1 MPEGTE
7 SSSHESN
14 ERRTWDKGAGI
25 SFFSGGWASRLCS
38 HVWLKQLDW
47 NCAYAGWGMG
57 GPHTSPGKR
66 AGKCGDTGVVPFST
80 TDSGPNTQAVMGFGG
95 TGHMANGQQ
104 QRLDSC
110 THSAVALGHLLS
122 PWVPSGALSLQRHAR
137 EWCQALHFSWIP
149 EPAKNV
155 SDELQVSS
163 VASGEL
169 GIRFPPGRAGT
180 QLPDHPLACRV
191 TLGQCLASLWFSCP
205 AYKWG
210 Y

>member
-7 SSSHESN
+7 SSSHGSN

-110 THSAVALGHLLS
+110 THSARGTRASPLS
-122 PWVPSGALSLQRHAR
+122 MGAL
-137 EWCQALHFSWIP
+137 WCPLPS
-149 EPAKNV
+149 ETCTRV
-155 SDELQVSS
+155 VSS
-163 VASGEL
+163 PAFLLDS
-169 GIRFPPGRAGT
+169 RA
-180 QLPDHPLACRV
+180 C
-191 TLGQCLASLWFSCP
+191 
-205 AYKWG
+205 
-210 Y
+210 